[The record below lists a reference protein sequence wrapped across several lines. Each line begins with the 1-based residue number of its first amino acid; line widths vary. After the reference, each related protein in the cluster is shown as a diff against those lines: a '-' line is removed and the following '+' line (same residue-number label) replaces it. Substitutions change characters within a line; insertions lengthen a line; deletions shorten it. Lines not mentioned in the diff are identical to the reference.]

1 MSWDDANSDVIREA
15 TKNWFLGSLPTRLNS
30 AIKSAIVVIE
40 QRLHEEDISGVIL
53 DKPILGY
60 DHIRLPMEYDSSFPM
75 PPTMLGVA
83 DPRLEDGKL
92 LFEKR
97 FPDHVVDRYKRSM
110 TPYEY
115 AGQMQQVPIP
125 KGGGIIQRGWWRGWE
140 EEQYPELDYIL
151 ASLDTAYGEKQEND
165 YSALTIWG
173 IFSVDSKA
181 FNAPTRTLSRYGTE
195 QQIERVYAEG
205 APNVVLMHAWRARI
219 PFHELVQKTL
229 KSCRQFKVDKILIE
243 DKAAGLSVIQELR
256 RVSFADE
263 FGIHAITPKGDKWM
277 RLNSVSHLWQE
288 GMIWAPATPGEEFK
302 EWAELVIRECEVFP
316 KGKHDDLVDTASM
329 ATKFLRDNGFL
340 TRAPER
346 LQEIEDSKI
355 YLGRHVSRP
364 LYPA

>member
-1 MSWDDANSDVIREA
+1 MV
-15 TKNWFLGSLPTRLNS
+15 
-30 AIKSAIVVIE
+30 
-40 QRLHEEDISGVIL
+40 
-53 DKPILGY
+53 
-60 DHIRLPMEYDSSFPM
+60 
-75 PPTMLGVA
+75 
-83 DPRLEDGKL
+83 DPRTEDGEL
-92 LFEKR
+92 LFEER
-97 FPDHVVDRYKRSM
+97 FPLSFVADIKRQMGAYQVAGLDTASKYPDHPRAGRSFNVD
-110 TPYEY
+110 
-115 AGQMQQVPIP
+115 
-125 KGGGIIQRGWWRGWE
+125 GGRGWE

-165 YSALTIWG
+165 FSALTIWG

-288 GMIWAPATPGEEFK
+288 GMIWAPAAPGEEFK

-329 ATKFLRDNGFL
+329 AAKFLRDNGFL

-346 LQEIEDSKI
+346 LQEIEDSKV